1 MLVAA
6 CLVVVVLALL
16 GFSRLYRKVDQ
27 SQALI
32 VSKTRRVDVSFT
44 GQVVLPILH
53 KAEVMDISVKTIEI
67 SRAGRDGLICRDN
80 IRADIRILFFVK
92 VNKTVEDVIKVAQSV
107 GTERAS
113 HQDTLQELFHA
124 KFSEALKTV
133 GKQLDFTDLYT
144 KREELRYHVIEL
156 IGVDLNGY
164 HLEDAAI
171 DYLEQTPLTQLD
183 PANVL
188 DAQGIRK
195 ITELTAVEH
204 VRTNEAK
211 RSEQMEI
218 TRQDV
223 DAREAILE
231 LERRQADAEIKKK
244 REIETSRAREEAET
258 ARVVEEERLRA
269 QGAFL
274 RTEEQLG
281 VQRENQAREI
291 AVAAKNRERVIAV
304 ENERIEKDR
313 LLEVIARERETQLTK
328 ISAEKE
334 VEAEKRE
341 IAEVIRERVAVDR
354 TVAEQEESIK
364 KLRVVEEAERE
375 RQTLVIAAEAE
386 AQEKLV
392 KDIKAA
398 EAAEQA
404 ATHRAA
410 EELTL
415 AEARLKTADLDA
427 RAKLR
432 LAEGVQAEAAAEGL
446 AAVQVRDKEAEV
458 TVKAGRAEAEATEA
472 RLRAEAEGTQAK
484 ALAEAE
490 GARAKGLAEAE
501 GARAAAEATEARL
514 KAEAEGARAKGL
526 AEAES
531 AKAKGLAEA
540 EGARAAAEATTA
552 RLKAE
557 AEGARARGLAEA
569 QGAQAAAQATEAR
582 LKAEAEGVRVKALAE
597 AEGARAMGAAEAEG
611 AKAKALAEA
620 TAIGEKLKAEAE
632 GLTEKAA
639 AMAALDEASRG
650 HEEYRLRLAAEKE
663 IRLAGLETQR
673 QVAEAQAS
681 VLATGLEHADIDIVG
696 GESVFFDRLVSAV
709 SLGKGVDG
717 FVDNSRTAQALARPW
732 LDGSGSFTEDLGRI
746 LGSVGTADVQHL
758 TVSALLLK
766 LMRSGGAEAAGFQQ
780 LLDRAGELGLADTP
794 LTALNGNGA
803 RN

>member
-1 MLVAA
+1 MEALGVLVAA
-6 CLVVVVLALL
+6 CLVVVLLALL
-16 GFSRLYRKVDQ
+16 AFSRLYRKVDQ

-53 KAEVMDISVKTIEI
+53 KSEVMDISVKTIEI
-67 SRAGRDGLICRDN
+67 SRSGRDGLICRDN

-92 VNKTVEDVIKVAQSV
+92 VNKTVPDVIKVAQTV

-133 GKQLDFTDLYT
+133 GKQMDFTDLYT
-144 KREELRYHVIEL
+144 KREELRYHIIEL
-156 IGVDLNGY
+156 IGIDLNGY

-195 ITELTAVEH
+195 ITELTAIEH
-204 VRTNEAK
+204 VRTNEAQ
-211 RSEQMEI
+211 RNEQKEM

-231 LERRQADAEIKKK
+231 LERRQADAEIKQK

-304 ENERIEKDR
+304 ESERVEKDR
-313 LLEVIARERETQLTK
+313 MLEVIARERETQLTK
-328 ISAEKE
+328 IAAEKE

-341 IAEVIRERVAVDR
+341 IAEVVRERVAVDR

-364 KLRVVEEAERE
+364 KLRTVEQAERD
-375 RQTLVIAAEAE
+375 RQAIVIAAEAE

-472 RLRAEAEGTQAK
+472 RLRAEAEGAQAK

-490 GARAKGLAEAE
+490 GTRAKGLAEAE
-501 GARAAAEATEARL
+501 G
-514 KAEAEGARAKGL
+514 
-526 AEAES
+526 

-569 QGAQAAAQATEAR
+569 LGAKAAAEATEAR
-582 LKAEAEGVRVKALAE
+582 LKAEAEGVRAKALAE
-597 AEGARAMGAAEAEG
+597 AEGARAMGAAAAEG

-673 QVAEAQAS
+673 QVAEAQAT

-696 GESVFFDRLVSAV
+696 GESVFFDRLVSAI

-717 FVDNSRTAQALARPW
+717 FVDNSRTAQTLAKPW
-732 LDGSGSFTEDLGRI
+732 LDGSGSFTDDLGRI
-746 LGSVGTADVQHL
+746 LGSLGTSDVQNL
-758 TVSALLLK
+758 TVSALLMK
-766 LMRSGGAEAAGFQQ
+766 LMNSGGPQATQFRQ

-794 LTALNGNGA
+794 VAALNGTA
-803 RN
+803 RA

>member
-1 MLVAA
+1 MEVLGVLVAA
-6 CLVVVVLALL
+6 CLVVVLLALL
-16 GFSRLYRKVDQ
+16 AFSRLYRKVDQ

-53 KAEVMDISVKTIEI
+53 RAEVMDISVKTIEI
-67 SRAGRDGLICRDN
+67 SRSGRDGLICRDN

-92 VNKTVEDVIKVAQSV
+92 VNKTVQDVIKVAQSV

-133 GKQLDFTDLYT
+133 GKQMDFTDLYT
-144 KREELRYHVIEL
+144 KREELRYHIIEL

-171 DYLEQTPLTQLD
+171 DYLEQTPLSQMD

-188 DAQGIRK
+188 DAEGIRK
-195 ITELTAVEH
+195 ITELTAIEH
-204 VRTNEAK
+204 VRTNEA
-211 RSEQMEI
+211 RRNEQKEI

-231 LERRQADAEIKKK
+231 LERRQADAEIKQK

-304 ENERIEKDR
+304 ENERIEKNR

-328 ISAEKE
+328 IAAEKE

-375 RQTLVIAAEAE
+375 RQALVIAAEAE

-458 TVKAGRAEAEATEA
+458 TVKAGRAAAEATEA

-526 AEAES
+526 AEAE
-531 AKAKGLAEA
+531 
-540 EGARAAAEATTA
+540 
-552 RLKAE
+552 
-557 AEGARARGLAEA
+557 
-569 QGAQAAAQATEAR
+569 
-582 LKAEAEGVRVKALAE
+582 
-597 AEGARAMGAAEAEG
+597 G

-620 TAIGEKLKAEAE
+620 TAIGEKLKAEAA

-650 HEEYRLRLAAEKE
+650 HEEYRLRLQAEKE

-673 QVAEAQAS
+673 QVAEAQAT
-681 VLATGLEHADIDIVG
+681 VLATGLENADIDIVG
-696 GESVFFDRLVSAV
+696 GDSVFFDRLVSSIA
-709 SLGKGVDG
+709 LGKGVDG
-717 FVDNSRTAQALARPW
+717 FVDSSHTAQSLAKPW
-732 LDGSGSFTEDLGRI
+732 LDGTGSFTDDLSRI
-746 LGSVGTADVQHL
+746 LGSLGSADVRNL
-758 TVSALLLK
+758 TVSALLMK
-766 LMRSGGAEAAGFQQ
+766 QIKGGGPNAGQLQ
-780 LLDRAGELGLADTP
+780 KLLDRASELGLSDTP
-794 LTALNGNGA
+794 LAALNGSGA
-803 RN
+803 AS

>member
-1 MLVAA
+1 MEALGVLVAA
-6 CLVVVVLALL
+6 CVIIAVLLLL

-32 VSKTRRVDVSFT
+32 VSRTRRVDVSFT

-67 SRAGRDGLICRDN
+67 SRSGRDGLICRDN

-92 VNKTVEDVIKVAQSV
+92 VNKTVQDVIKVAQSV

-133 GKQLDFTDLYT
+133 GKQMDFTDLYT
-144 KREELRYHVIEL
+144 KREELRYHIIEL

-211 RSEQMEI
+211 RTEQKEI

-231 LERRQADAEIKKK
+231 LERRQADAEIKQR
-244 REIETSRAREEAET
+244 REIDTSRAREEAET
-258 ARVVEEERLRA
+258 ARVMEEERLRA
-269 QGAFL
+269 QTAFL

-313 LLEVIARERETQLTK
+313 LLEVIARERETRLTQ

-375 RQTLVIAAEAE
+375 RQALVIAAEAE

-432 LAEGVQAEAAAEGL
+432 LAEGVQAESAAEGL

-458 TVKAGRAEAEATEA
+458 TVKAGRAQAEATEA

-490 GARAKGLAEAE
+490 GARARGLAEAE
-501 GARAAAEATEARL
+501 GAQAAAAATEARL
-514 KAEAEGARAKGL
+514 RAEAEGARAK
-526 AEAES
+526 
-531 AKAKGLAEA
+531 
-540 EGARAAAEATTA
+540 
-552 RLKAE
+552 
-557 AEGARARGLAEA
+557 
-569 QGAQAAAQATEAR
+569 
-582 LKAEAEGVRVKALAE
+582 ALAE
-597 AEGARAMGAAEAEG
+597 AEGAKAA
-611 AKAKALAEA
+611 ALAEA
-620 TAIGEKLKAEAE
+620 TGIGEKLKAEAA

-650 HEEYRLRLAAEKE
+650 HEEYRLRLQAEKE

-673 QVAEAQAS
+673 QVAEAQAT
-681 VLATGLEHADIDIVG
+681 VLATGLENADIDIVG

-709 SLGKGVDG
+709 SFGKGVDG
-717 FVDNSRTAQALARPW
+717 FVASSRTAQTLAKPW
-732 LDGSGSFTEDLGRI
+732 LDGSGSFTEDLGRV
-746 LGSVGTADVQHL
+746 LGSVGTADVQNL
-758 TVSALLLK
+758 TVSALLMK
-766 LMRSGGAEAAGFQQ
+766 LMNGGGAEATQFRQ
-780 LLDRAGELGLADTP
+780 LLEKAGELGLADTP
-794 LTALNGNGA
+794 VASLNGAA

>member
-1 MLVAA
+1 MEALGVLVAA
-6 CLVVVVLALL
+6 CVIIAVLLLL

-67 SRAGRDGLICRDN
+67 SRSGRDGLICRDN

-92 VNKTVEDVIKVAQSV
+92 VNKTVQDVIKVAQSV

-133 GKQLDFTDLYT
+133 GKQMDFTDLYT
-144 KREELRYHVIEL
+144 KREELRYHIIEL

-211 RSEQMEI
+211 RTEEKEI

-231 LERRQADAEIKKK
+231 LERRQADAEIKQR

-258 ARVVEEERLRA
+258 ARVMEEERLRA
-269 QGAFL
+269 QTAFL

-313 LLEVIARERETQLTK
+313 LLEVIARERETQLTQ

-375 RQTLVIAAEAE
+375 RQALVIAAEAE

-432 LAEGVQAEAAAEGL
+432 LAEGVQAESAAEGL

-490 GARAKGLAEAE
+490 GARARGLAEAE
-501 GARAAAEATEARL
+501 GAQAAAAATEARL
-514 KAEAEGARAKGL
+514 RAEAEGARAK
-526 AEAES
+526 
-531 AKAKGLAEA
+531 
-540 EGARAAAEATTA
+540 
-552 RLKAE
+552 
-557 AEGARARGLAEA
+557 
-569 QGAQAAAQATEAR
+569 
-582 LKAEAEGVRVKALAE
+582 ALAE
-597 AEGARAMGAAEAEG
+597 AEGTKAA
-611 AKAKALAEA
+611 ALAEA
-620 TAIGEKLKAEAE
+620 TGIGEKLKAEAA

-650 HEEYRLRLAAEKE
+650 HEEYRLRLQAEKE

-673 QVAEAQAS
+673 KVAEAQAT
-681 VLATGLEHADIDIVG
+681 VLATGLENADIDIVG

-709 SLGKGVDG
+709 SFGKGVDG
-717 FVDNSRTAQALARPW
+717 FVANSRTAQTLAKPW
-732 LDGSGSFTEDLGRI
+732 LDGSGSFTDDLSRV
-746 LGSVGTADVQHL
+746 LGSVGTADIQNL
-758 TVSALLLK
+758 TVSALLMK
-766 LMRSGGAEAAGFQQ
+766 LMNGGGAEASQFRQ
-780 LLDRAGELGLADTP
+780 LLEKAGELGLADTP
-794 LTALNGNGA
+794 VASLNGAA

>member
-1 MLVAA
+1 MEALGVLVAA
-6 CLVVVVLALL
+6 CVIIAVLLLL

-67 SRAGRDGLICRDN
+67 SRSGRDGLICRDN

-92 VNKTVEDVIKVAQSV
+92 VNKTVQDVIKVAQSV

-133 GKQLDFTDLYT
+133 GKQMDFTDLYT
-144 KREELRYHVIEL
+144 KREELRYHIIEL

-211 RSEQMEI
+211 RTEEKEI

-231 LERRQADAEIKKK
+231 LERRQADAEIKQR

-258 ARVVEEERLRA
+258 ARVMEEERLRA
-269 QGAFL
+269 QTAFL

-313 LLEVIARERETQLTK
+313 LLEVIARERETQLTQ

-375 RQTLVIAAEAE
+375 RQALVIAAEAE

-432 LAEGVQAEAAAEGL
+432 LAEGVQAESAAEGL

-490 GARAKGLAEAE
+490 GARARGLAEAE
-501 GARAAAEATEARL
+501 GAQAAAAATEARL
-514 KAEAEGARAKGL
+514 RAEAEGARAK
-526 AEAES
+526 
-531 AKAKGLAEA
+531 
-540 EGARAAAEATTA
+540 
-552 RLKAE
+552 
-557 AEGARARGLAEA
+557 
-569 QGAQAAAQATEAR
+569 
-582 LKAEAEGVRVKALAE
+582 ALAE
-597 AEGARAMGAAEAEG
+597 AEGTKAA
-611 AKAKALAEA
+611 ALAEA
-620 TAIGEKLKAEAE
+620 TGIGEKLKAEAA

-650 HEEYRLRLAAEKE
+650 HEEYRLRLQAEKE

-673 QVAEAQAS
+673 KVAEAQAT
-681 VLATGLEHADIDIVG
+681 VLATGLENADIDIVG
-696 GESVFFDRLVSAV
+696 GESVFLDRLVSAV
-709 SLGKGVDG
+709 SFGKGVDG
-717 FVDNSRTAQALARPW
+717 FVANSRTAQTLAKPW
-732 LDGSGSFTEDLGRI
+732 LDGSGSFTDDLSRV
-746 LGSVGTADVQHL
+746 LGSVGTADIQNL
-758 TVSALLLK
+758 TVSALLMK
-766 LMRSGGAEAAGFQQ
+766 LMNGGGAEASQFRQ
-780 LLDRAGELGLADTP
+780 LLEKAGELGLADTP
-794 LTALNGNGA
+794 VASLNGAA